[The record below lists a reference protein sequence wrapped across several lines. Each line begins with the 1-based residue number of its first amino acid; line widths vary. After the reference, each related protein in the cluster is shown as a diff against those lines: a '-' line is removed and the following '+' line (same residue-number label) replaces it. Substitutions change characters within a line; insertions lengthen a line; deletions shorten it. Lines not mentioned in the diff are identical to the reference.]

1 MASIEF
7 LQNRINGA
15 ETNLEKLNK
24 KLERIRKVEAQN
36 WEDPNP
42 YCYSEYDLRSTLK
55 EIEQAQRSLEGYK
68 SKLQAETEKANSRN
82 VQPILDF
89 LEYWKC
95 EVRKYYDRMLV
106 KYIIAKAEYHEA
118 DRAYCAWYNSMARR
132 EASVEERK
140 ERDAAHRKLNKNFHS
155 TWNFIFDYVIRVD
168 GEDVLD
174 DEKLHKM
181 LNREAEAKYDDIVE
195 RTNAVVGQI
204 TDASQLRVSAK
215 GELNGI
221 IVGTRGSAKVE
232 TIGAGGYNDTVI
244 LDSGRHGQ
252 IFHYR
257 TLIHKLS

>member
-7 LQNRINGA
+7 LQNRIKGA
-15 ETNLEKLNK
+15 ELNLEKLNK

-42 YCYSEYDLRSTLK
+42 YYYSEYDLKSTLK
-55 EIEQAQRSLEGYK
+55 EIEQAQKSLESYK

-95 EVRKYYDRMLV
+95 EVRRWYDAQLV
-106 KYIIAKAEYHEA
+106 KYIAATKEYYAADKAFC
-118 DRAYCAWYNSMARR
+118 DWYNHDRWQAPI
-132 EASVEERK
+132 EERK
-140 ERDAAHRKLNKNFHS
+140 AREAANRRLMKEYRD
-155 TWNFIFDYVIRVD
+155 TWNFMFDYIARVG
-168 GEDVLD
+168 GETVLD
-174 DEKLHKM
+174 NAKLQKM
-181 LNREAEAKYDDIVE
+181 LNREAELKYDDIVE
-195 RTNAVVGQI
+195 RTNAIVGQI